1 MRSQKRERAAFQ
13 PPKSCWTLHAHIAYR
28 GYWETVSPKDFSRSV
43 KGSIVIQRC
52 RSGQAA
58 STNDKMKS
66 LEVRHIGEF
75 GQTERSLI
83 LVGT

>member
-1 MRSQKRERAAFQ
+1 MRSQKWDRAAFR
-13 PPKSCWTLHAHIAYR
+13 PPKSRWTLHARIAYR
-28 GYWETVSPKDFSRSV
+28 DYWETVSPKGFSRFV

-75 GQTERSLI
+75 GETERSLTS
-83 LVGT
+83 VGT